1 MAQAAEILEVC
12 MLGKTFRIPFTH
24 NTRSESQGLEYDAA
38 LQASALLARTILRSV
53 KSLPHLRL
61 MITSEIPMGAGLGS
75 SSAFSAAVA
84 GVFCL
89 CEYNRLDMVL
99 IDACVMQAERVFHGV
114 PSGLDQF
121 TSINGGFVI
130 RENGGFKRISVPF
143 ELEHFRIMIIDT
155 GITRSTCTMVDK
167 FGDAVGAESGQRQLG
182 QLCELVTEGI
192 DCICTGN
199 VEPLAE
205 AISVIPPPYPIM
217 LVFRRYRLSLGA

>member
-1 MAQAAEILEVC
+1 
-12 MLGKTFRIPFTH
+12 MLDKTFSTPLTH
-24 NTRSESQGLEYDAA
+24 NTRSESQGLECDAA
-38 LQASALLARTILRSV
+38 LQAISLLARTILRSV
-53 KSLPHLRL
+53 ESLPPLRL
-61 MITSEIPMGAGLGS
+61 IITSEIPMGAGLGS

-99 IDACVMQAERVFHGV
+99 INACVMQAERIFHGV

-155 GITRSTCTMVDK
+155 GIMRSTCTMVDR
-167 FGDAVGAESGQRQLG
+167 FGDAVGAESGQRQLS
-182 QLCELVTEGI
+182 QLCKLVTEGI
-192 DCICTGN
+192 DYICTGK

-205 AISVIPPPYPIM
+205 AISVISPPI
-217 LVFRRYRLSLGA
+217 LSC